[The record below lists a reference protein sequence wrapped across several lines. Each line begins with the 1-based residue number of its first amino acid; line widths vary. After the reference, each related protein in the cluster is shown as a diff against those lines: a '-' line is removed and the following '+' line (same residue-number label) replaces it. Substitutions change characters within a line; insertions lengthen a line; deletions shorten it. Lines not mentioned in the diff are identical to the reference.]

1 VPGGKETI
9 LVVEDEGPVREL
21 VCNLLEGYGYTV
33 MPAES
38 GSKALQLWQ
47 QSNGRIDLVL
57 TDLVMPDRMSGRELA
72 ERFWADRPGLK
83 VIFTSGYSEDVIGR
97 DFVVRPGSN
106 FLQKPYQPDKLAAVV
121 RDCLDARN

>member
-1 VPGGKETI
+1 
-9 LVVEDEGPVREL
+9 
-21 VCNLLEGYGYTV
+21 
-33 MPAES
+33 
-38 GSKALQLWQ
+38 
-47 QSNGRIDLVL
+47 
-57 TDLVMPDRMSGRELA
+57 MSGRELA

-97 DFVVRPGSN
+97 DFVVRPGLN